1 MGNLIK
7 KGQNNAFYPIYQ
19 QFINTHTNAK
29 SFYSKE
35 IPACAGMTNWRAGM
49 TTDGYDIFRILLR
62 PSVLAKYST
71 SSAFTKNWE
80 KWA

>member
-35 IPACAGMTNWRAGM
+35 IPACAGMT
-49 TTDGYDIFRILLR
+49 TDGYDIFLILLR
-62 PSVLAKYST
+62 PSVLAR
-71 SSAFTKNWE
+71 
-80 KWA
+80 